1 MGFTFRDDS
10 NLSTRSVRALKD
22 AKVFL
27 KDLRLFYTWVNVSL
41 RTIILIWCISKS
53 SIVQGFEVIGV
64 FSTSV
69 YVPLLGVIIN

>member
-10 NLSTRSVRALKD
+10 NLSTRSVRVLKD

-27 KDLRLFYTWVNVSL
+27 KDLRPFYTWVNVSL
-41 RTIILIWCISKS
+41 RTIILIWYISKS

-64 FSTSV
+64 F
-69 YVPLLGVIIN
+69 